1 MLVKNR
7 MFLVFAAIGIVN
19 TSVDIG
25 LFLLLQ
31 GYGLPIIIANI
42 VSTSIALSL
51 SFILNKRF
59 TFNSSANTGRAV
71 LPFLIVTLT
80 GLWLLQPVII
90 YAVISVSNL
99 AVIKDVLSPIIS
111 NYSTW
116 QNLTGKLIATPA
128 SMIWNFLLYKRFVF
142 K

>member
-1 MLVKNR
+1 